1 MNLII
6 STLLLLLLAGCSS
19 SVKLGIGNYTVVVCG
34 EIEVVNETSS
44 T

>member
-19 SVKLGIGNYTVVVCG
+19 SVKLGIGNYSVVVCG
-34 EIEVVNETSS
+34 EIEVVDETSS

>member
-6 STLLLLLLAGCSS
+6 STLLLLLLASCSS
-19 SVKLGIGNYTVVVCG
+19 TVKLEIGNYSVVVCNQ
-34 EIEVVNETSS
+34 IEVVDETSS